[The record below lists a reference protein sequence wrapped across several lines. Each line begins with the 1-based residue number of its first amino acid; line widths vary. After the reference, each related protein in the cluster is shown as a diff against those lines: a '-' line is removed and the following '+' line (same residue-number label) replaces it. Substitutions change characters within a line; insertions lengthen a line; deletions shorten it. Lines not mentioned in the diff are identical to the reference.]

1 MGAEHMS
8 FDLNGKTAI
17 VTGAARGI
25 GLAISRRFSELGAR
39 VSGWDLSTDVA
50 QDEDCFAHLVDVDVS
65 DEASVAVG
73 FAASLDALGHV
84 DILVANAGIN
94 GPTKP
99 AWEYSL
105 AEWQEVIDVD
115 LTGVFLSTRAV
126 LPEMRARGTG
136 RIIVTSSVAGKEG
149 NPGACAYGAAKSGV
163 IGYVKGLARELL
175 PSEVTV
181 NCVAPVMTETDLL
194 TGMSDDYIA
203 DKRGR
208 IPMERFC
215 TPKEV
220 ADMTAWIASPLCS
233 FTTGQ
238 VFDITGGRATY

>member
-1 MGAEHMS
+1 MG
-8 FDLNGKTAI
+8 FDLSGKTAI

-25 GLAISRRFSELGAR
+25 GLAISERFAELGAT

-50 QDEDCFAHLVDVDVS
+50 KGATCFAHLVDVDVS
-65 DEASVAVG
+65 DEASVNAGV
-73 FAASLDALGHV
+73 AASRDVLDQV

-99 AWEYSL
+99 AWDYTL
-105 AEWQEVIDVD
+105 AEWQQVIDVD

-175 PSEVTV
+175 PSEITV

-194 TGMSDDYIA
+194 TGMSDEYIA

-215 TPKEV
+215 TPREV
-220 ADMTAWIASPLCS
+220 ADTTAWIASPLCS

>member
-1 MGAEHMS
+1 MS

-50 QDEDCFAHLVDVDVS
+50 QDEDCFAHLADVDVS
-65 DEASVAVG
+65 DEASVAAG
-73 FAASLDALGHV
+73 FTASFDALGHV

-215 TPKEV
+215 KPREV

>member
-1 MGAEHMS
+1 MG

-25 GLAISRRFSELGAR
+25 GLAISERFAELGAT

-50 QDEDCFAHLVDVDVS
+50 KGATCFAHLVDVDVS
-65 DEASVAVG
+65 DEASVNAGV
-73 FAASLDALGHV
+73 AASRDVLDQV

-99 AWEYSL
+99 AWDYTL
-105 AEWQEVIDVD
+105 AEWQQVIDVD

-136 RIIVTSSVAGKEG
+136 RIVVTSSVAGKEG

-175 PSEVTV
+175 PSEITV

-194 TGMSDDYIA
+194 TGMSDEYIA

-215 TPKEV
+215 TPREV
-220 ADMTAWIASPLCS
+220 ADTTAWIASPLCS

>member
-1 MGAEHMS
+1 MS

-25 GLAISRRFSELGAR
+25 GLAISRRFTELGAK
-39 VSGWDLSTDVA
+39 VSGWDLSSVVA
-50 QDEDCFAHLVDVDVS
+50 EDEDCFSHLVDVDVAS
-65 DEASVAVG
+65 EASVKAG
-73 FAASLDALGHV
+73 FAASQRALGRV

-99 AWEYSL
+99 AWDYTLS
-105 AEWQEVIDVD
+105 EWQQVIDVD
-115 LTGVFLSTRAV
+115 LTGVFLSSRAV
-126 LPEMRARGTG
+126 LPQMRARGTG

-175 PSEVTV
+175 PSEITV

-194 TGMSDDYIA
+194 TGMSDEYIA

-238 VFDITGGRATY
+238 VFDVTGGRATY

>member
-1 MGAEHMS
+1 MS
-8 FDLNGKTAI
+8 LELAGKTAI

-25 GLAISRRFSELGAR
+25 GLAIGRRFGELGVE
-39 VSGWDLSTDVA
+39 VSGWDIECATAEGEPAFSHLAEVDVA
-50 QDEDCFAHLVDVDVS
+50 SDVS
-65 DEASVAVG
+65 VSAG
-73 FAASLDALGHV
+73 FNASLEALGHV
-84 DILVANAGIN
+84 DIMVANAGIN

-99 AWEYSL
+99 AWEYTL
-105 AEWQEVIDVD
+105 DEWQEVLAID
-115 LTGVFLSTRAV
+115 LTGVFLSARAV
-126 LPEMRARGTG
+126 LPHMRDRGTG
-136 RIIVTSSVAGKEG
+136 RIIAISSVAGKEG

-175 PSEVTV
+175 PSQITV

-194 TGMSDDYIA
+194 LGMSPDYIA

-208 IPMERFC
+208 IPMNRFC
-215 TPKEV
+215 TPREV

-238 VFDITGGRATY
+238 VFDVTGGRATY

>member
-1 MGAEHMS
+1 MG

-25 GLAISRRFSELGAR
+25 GLAISERFAELGAT

-50 QDEDCFAHLVDVDVS
+50 KGATCFAHLVDVDVS
-65 DEASVAVG
+65 DEASVDAGV
-73 FAASLDALGHV
+73 AASCDVLDQV

-99 AWEYSL
+99 AWDYTL
-105 AEWQEVIDVD
+105 AEWQQVIDVD

-175 PSEVTV
+175 PSEITV

-194 TGMSDDYIA
+194 TGMSDEYIV

-215 TPKEV
+215 TPREV

>member
-1 MGAEHMS
+1 MG

-25 GLAISRRFSELGAR
+25 GLAISERFAELGAT

-50 QDEDCFAHLVDVDVS
+50 KGATCFAHLVDVDVS
-65 DEASVAVG
+65 DEASVNAGV
-73 FAASLDALGHV
+73 AASRDVLDQV

-99 AWEYSL
+99 AWDYTLS
-105 AEWQEVIDVD
+105 EWQQVIDVD

-175 PSEVTV
+175 PSELTV

-215 TPKEV
+215 KPREV